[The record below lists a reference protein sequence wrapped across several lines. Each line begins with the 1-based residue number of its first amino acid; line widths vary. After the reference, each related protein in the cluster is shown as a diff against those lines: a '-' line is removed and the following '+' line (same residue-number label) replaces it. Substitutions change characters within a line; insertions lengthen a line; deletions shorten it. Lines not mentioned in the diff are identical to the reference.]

1 MRENDIIFTLWYMV
15 HMFVRSLVINST
27 PIYKLAQAALRAPP
41 EVALECVAGHCYY
54 QLSVSLFLSSLSVF
68 CFWPTSGN
76 LLRLKISVIAATY
89 DIIKCFIFEA
99 IIYPS
104 SWILCYLNWNVNLK
118 LSINFLDSYRS
129 VQIWVILFAAD
140 DKRRFCS

>member
-54 QLSVSLFLSSLSVF
+54 QLSFFSFLFLVF
-68 CFWPTSGN
+68 CF
-76 LLRLKISVIAATY
+76 
-89 DIIKCFIFEA
+89 
-99 IIYPS
+99 
-104 SWILCYLNWNVNLK
+104 
-118 LSINFLDSYRS
+118 
-129 VQIWVILFAAD
+129 
-140 DKRRFCS
+140 